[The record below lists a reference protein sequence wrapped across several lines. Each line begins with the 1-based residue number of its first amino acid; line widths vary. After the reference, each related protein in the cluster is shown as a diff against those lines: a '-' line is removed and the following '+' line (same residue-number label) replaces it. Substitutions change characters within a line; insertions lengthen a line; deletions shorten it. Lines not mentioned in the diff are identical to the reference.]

1 MLLDPRGHAQL
12 LRVRFGARKFVRA
25 LLARALKTQL
35 QVIEPGTDKFLQA
48 FLIKR
53 QTGRNQTCV

>member
-1 MLLDPRGHAQL
+1 MLLDPCGDAQL
-12 LRVRFGARKFVRA
+12 VCVRFGAGKFVRA
-25 LLARALKTQL
+25 LLARTLKAQL

-53 QTGRNQTCV
+53 QARGNQARV